1 MSFESLSKKW
11 WSYLL
16 LVLFFF
22 IPIYATKGY
31 DPRNINIVI
40 LDLLKTS
47 SETYKV
53 AAPFFHIATIIIIIL
68 LIIFKNK
75 VRQVFNI
82 YICISFFYF
91 AFAQGVFFTD
101 KYGVAIMGNYVIIFS
116 IIGIYWIWEIIVKQN
131 DFTLPKIPY
140 WKYWVVPFAFLSF
153 WSPVELEFR
162 PIYLLTSDYG
172 TTFCFTAPVIL
183 AILSLYHPRVNI
195 AVLRVTS
202 FVSLFVGI
210 LNMTYIFLDGIWW
223 LIILHIPLFVIS
235 LYCLILSFQ
244 KITPN
249 YSDKVILQKGDV
261 IN

>member
-1 MSFESLSKKW
+1 MIFKSLYKKW
-11 WSYLL
+11 WFYLL
-16 LVLFFF
+16 LLLFFF

-53 AAPFFHIATIIIIIL
+53 AAPFFHIATIIIVIL

-91 AFAQGVFFTD
+91 TFAQGVFFTD

-202 FVSLFVGI
+202 FVGLFVGI

-223 LIILHIPLFVIS
+223 LIVLHIPLFVIS
-235 LYCLILSFQ
+235 LYCLILSYQ
-244 KITPN
+244 KITPK
-249 YSDKVILQKGDV
+249 YKSL
-261 IN
+261 

>member
-101 KYGVAIMGNYVIIFS
+101 KYGVAIMVNYVIIFS

-223 LIILHIPLFVIS
+223 LIVLHIPLFVIS
-235 LYCLILSFQ
+235 LYCLILSYK
-244 KITPN
+244 KITPK
-249 YSDKVILQKGDV
+249 YKSL
-261 IN
+261 

>member
-210 LNMTYIFLDGIWW
+210 LNMTYIFLDGILW
-223 LIILHIPLFVIS
+223 LIVLHIPLFVIS
-235 LYCLILSFQ
+235 LYCLILSYK
-244 KITPN
+244 KITPK
-249 YSDKVILQKGDV
+249 YKSL
-261 IN
+261 

>member
-223 LIILHIPLFVIS
+223 LIVLHIPLFVIS
-235 LYCLILSFQ
+235 LYCLILSYK
-244 KITPN
+244 KITPK
-249 YSDKVILQKGDV
+249 YKSL
-261 IN
+261 

>member
-1 MSFESLSKKW
+1 MKSLYKKW
-11 WSYLL
+11 WFYLL
-16 LVLFFF
+16 LVIFFF

-31 DPRNINIVI
+31 DYSNINAVI
-40 LDLLKTS
+40 LDLLKAS

-53 AAPFFHIATIIIIIL
+53 AAPFFHIATLIIVVL

-82 YICISFFYF
+82 YVCIIFFFF
-91 AFAQGVFFTD
+91 AFSQGVFFTD
-101 KYGVAIMGNYVIIFS
+101 KYGVAIMGSYVIIFS

-131 DFTLPKIPY
+131 DFSLPKIPF
-140 WKYWVVPFAFLSF
+140 WKYWVVPFVILSF

-172 TTFCFTAPVIL
+172 IAFCFTAPVIL

-210 LNMTYIFLDGIWW
+210 LNMVYIFLDGILW
-223 LIILHIPLFVIS
+223 LVILHIPLFVIS
-235 LYCLILSFQ
+235 LYCLILSYL
-244 KITPN
+244 KIKPQPKN
-249 YSDKVILQKGDV
+249 LSQV
-261 IN
+261 